1 MQVAKVSEGKHG
13 LISTNR
19 GGFLYITNGYN
30 TALNPENPLIL

>member
-1 MQVAKVSEGKHG
+1 MRVAKVDG

-19 GGFLYITNGYN
+19 GGFLYVTNEDI